1 MDFLIEKDG
10 EPVPDLTTMSS
21 STAAASSASSHNDM
35 DVDDEDAEALKAV
48 YGQKGGIDAQNA
60 AAAADAAAEAK
71 VIKSVAED
79 ARSFTLA
86 SLDRV

>member
-10 EPVPDLTTMSS
+10 EPVPDLATMSS
-21 STAAASSASSHNDM
+21 STAAASSASSHDM

-71 VIKSVAED
+71 VMKSVAED
-79 ARSFTLA
+79 ARSFTLT
-86 SLDRV
+86 SIDRV